1 MNIGFDFDKVFI
13 DYPPLVPDYLFDRF
27 YKKKANGTLL
37 YRIPSR
43 PEQVFRKLTHFS
55 FMRPVI
61 TENYQFLKSIAKE
74 NNSLYLISSRFGFLE
89 QLTNKLV
96 RKHGFDQL
104 FDGLFF
110 NFSNLQP
117 HEFKNEVI
125 KKLDLDIYVDDD
137 LPLLRY
143 VAAHNKKTKFFWLNK
158 KETGPITAN
167 ITGITHLAAMQPDK
181 FPNSVTAKP

>member
-13 DYPPLVPDYLFDRF
+13 DYPPLIPDYLFDRF
-27 YKKKANGTLL
+27 YKKKANGTLM

-55 FMRPVI
+55 FLRPVI
-61 TENYQFLKSIAKE
+61 KENVLFLKTIPKK

-89 QLTNKLV
+89 QLTQKLV
-96 RKHGFDQL
+96 CKHGFDQI

-110 NFSNLQP
+110 NFNNLQP
-117 HEFKNEVI
+117 HLFKNEVI
-125 KKLDLDIYVDDD
+125 KHLRLDTYVDDD

-143 VAAHNKKTKFFWLNK
+143 VARHNKKTRFFWLNK
-158 KETGPITAN
+158 QKTGTITFNITA
-167 ITGITHLAAMQPDK
+167 ITDLTAILPESPLRTITK
-181 FPNSVTAKP
+181 